1 MARTKQT
8 KQSKSSY
15 PQGLQLRRVV
25 TDILPP
31 LKTLVDQMVKDF
43 SRLSHQLFRE
53 TEESR
58 YISIISIF
66 ETDINC
72 VTQAISKMSLEMV
85 ERLTQGEEVNGTF
98 TGDLGETR
106 INTHMQNIFNHLQS
120 CTHSLVGVKQILSLD
135 IGSDG
140 EKPVDIS
147 RITWRGLVDSSRGE
161 NESAQMHAA

>member
-85 ERLTQGEEVNGTF
+85 ERLTQGEVNGTF
-98 TGDLGETR
+98 IGDLGEMR
-106 INTHMQNIFNHLQS
+106 VKIHMQNIFNHPQF
-120 CTHSLVGVKQILSLD
+120 G
-135 IGSDG
+135 
-140 EKPVDIS
+140 
-147 RITWRGLVDSSRGE
+147 RGKTNSVTRYW
-161 NESAQMHAA
+161 